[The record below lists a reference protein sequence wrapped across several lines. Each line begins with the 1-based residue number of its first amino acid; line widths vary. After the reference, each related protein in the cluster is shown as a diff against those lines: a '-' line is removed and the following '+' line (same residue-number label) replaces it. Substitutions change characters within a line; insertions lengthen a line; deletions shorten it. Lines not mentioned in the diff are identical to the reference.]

1 MSGLNSQNTPN
12 AQESNSQILNDIQAL
27 QTLEQQMFSN
37 LEGNNQLTQAQQ
49 ESIIQNINQISTMR
63 INLYQTLSG
72 VNSFYQSAL
81 ANTQGTLTEQEAA
94 IDIVEQELNRA
105 KQQLKVLQTE
115 KNNKVRLVEIN
126 TYYGE
131 KYAEHTQLMKIIIY
145 TLVPVIILAIL
156 YSNNILPSFVYYILL
171 FIVAIIGSY
180 FLWFRLMSIW
190 SRDNMNYQEYEWP
203 FYSGELKASSTIS
216 GDPWAGMDIG
226 VCIDQTCCA
235 TGTVYDTN
243 INQCVLPSAMTST
256 GQSVFS
262 TNSSSSN
269 GNASSYSS
277 TTPSFESAYSNS
289 VTDSVDSLYNSSMN
303 AINSGVSDISTGIS
317 SAYNSASSA
326 LSGTETFVGNINEA
340 LTKHSRRTMKPVA
353 TLGYGAAPRISESFI
368 NYN

>member
-12 AQESNSQILNDIQAL
+12 AQESNSQILNDIQSL
-27 QTLEQQMFSN
+27 QALEQQMFSN

-105 KQQLKVLQTE
+105 KAQLKVLQME

-180 FLWFRLMSIW
+180 FLWYRLASIW

-203 FYSGELKASSTIS
+203 FYPGELSKSSTIS
-216 GDPWAGMDIG
+216 ADPWAGMDMG
-226 VCIDQTCCA
+226 GCVDQTCCA
-235 TGTVYDTN
+235 TGTLYDTN
-243 INQCVLPSAMTST
+243 INQCVLPSEMSAT
-256 GQSVFS
+256 GQSTFS
-262 TNSSSSN
+262 TSSSGS
-269 GNASSYSS
+269 ASGYGS
-277 TTPSFESAYSNS
+277 TTPSFESAFSNDI
-289 VTDSVDSLYNSSMN
+289 TGSVDSLYNSSMSAMN
-303 AINSGVSDISTGIS
+303 TGVSDISTGVN

-326 LSGTETFVGNINEA
+326 FSGTESFVGNINEA

-353 TLGYGAAPRISESFI
+353 TLGYGAAPRNSESFI
-368 NYN
+368 NYH

>member
-1 MSGLNSQNTPN
+1 MSGLNTPN
-12 AQESNSQILNDIQAL
+12 AQESNTQILNDIQAL
-27 QTLEQQMFSN
+27 QVLEQQMFSN
-37 LEGNNQLTQAQQ
+37 LEGNNQLTQEQQ

-105 KQQLKVLQTE
+105 KEQLKVLQTE

-190 SRDNMNYQEYEWP
+190 SRDNMNYKEYDWP
-203 FYSGELKASSTIS
+203 FYPGELKTSSTIS
-216 GDPWAGMDIG
+216 GDPWAGADMG
-226 VCIDQTCCA
+226 GCIDQTCCA
-235 TGTVYDTN
+235 TGTVYDTD
-243 INQCVLPSAMTST
+243 INQCILPGTSPT
-256 GQSVFS
+256 
-262 TNSSSSN
+262 SS
-269 GNASSYSS
+269 SS
-277 TTPSFESAYSNS
+277 TTPSFGSAFSNS
-289 VTDSVDSLYNSSMN
+289 ITGSVDSLYNSSMN
-303 AINSGVSDISTGIS
+303 AVNGGVSDISSGIS

-326 LSGTETFVGNINEA
+326 LTGTETFVGNINEA

-353 TLGYGAAPRISESFI
+353 TLGYGAAPRNSESFI

>member
-27 QTLEQQMFSN
+27 QALEQQMFSN

-105 KQQLKVLQTE
+105 KGQLKVLQTE

-145 TLVPVIILAIL
+145 TLVPVIILAVL
-156 YSNNILPSFVYYILL
+156 NTKGILPNTIYYILL
-171 FIVAIIGSY
+171 GIVSVIGAV
-180 FLWFRLMSIW
+180 FFWKTMASILT
-190 SRDNMNYQEYEWP
+190 RDAMNYNEYNWYFDP
-203 FYSGELKASSTIS
+203 DAAPSDGGSDDNPWITNKLPGTCVGEACCSDGQIWDSDL
-216 GDPWAGMDIG
+216 
-226 VCIDQTCCA
+226 DQC
-235 TGTVYDTN
+235 TGTSTVTESFMTESMVN
-243 INQCVLPSAMTST
+243 KVLTKGSNNKYKQDVTLN
-256 GQSVFS
+256 G
-262 TNSSSSN
+262 NSSVK
-269 GNASSYSS
+269 
-277 TTPSFESAYSNS
+277 PMNS
-289 VTDSVDSLYNSSMN
+289 D
-303 AINSGVSDISTGIS
+303 
-317 SAYNSASSA
+317 
-326 LSGTETFVGNINEA
+326 
-340 LTKHSRRTMKPVA
+340 
-353 TLGYGAAPRISESFI
+353 SFI
-368 NYN
+368 NYRRKN